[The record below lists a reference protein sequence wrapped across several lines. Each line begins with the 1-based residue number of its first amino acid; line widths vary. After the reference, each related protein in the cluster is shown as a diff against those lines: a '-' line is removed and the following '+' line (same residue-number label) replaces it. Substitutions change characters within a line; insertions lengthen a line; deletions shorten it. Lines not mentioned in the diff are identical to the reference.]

1 MVIRPNTYTHTS
13 TYTVKRMKIIKY
25 SDILENKNID
35 YIKNFLEKDN
45 IIIYPTD
52 TIYGIGGNFF
62 SLSAL
67 KKIDKIK
74 ERIDNPY
81 SVVISDISML
91 NGLVEEIPDIF
102 YSIYKNFLPGKFT
115 FLFNASK
122 SLNKS
127 LLKNNKKIGI
137 RIPDIPNILKLI
149 KILNFPLIS
158 TSVNR
163 SGEKPLND
171 PEKIMREF
179 PILQTAP
186 FDFLLI
192 DYGIMPESKGS
203 TIIDISKSPI
213 KYIRKGDDYA
223 RFKSWM
229 CKQATSIS

>member
-1 MVIRPNTYTHTS
+1 
-13 TYTVKRMKIIKY
+13 MKIIKY
-25 SDILENKNID
+25 SDILKNKNID
-35 YIKNFLEKDN
+35 HIKKFLEKDN
-45 IIIYPTD
+45 ILIYPTD

-62 SLSAL
+62 SLPLL
-67 KKIDKIK
+67 KRIDEIK
-74 ERIDNPY
+74 GRIDNPY

-91 NGLVEEIPDIF
+91 NDLVEEIPDIF
-102 YSIYKNFLPGKFT
+102 YTIYKNFLPGKFT

-137 RIPDIPNILKLI
+137 RIPGVPNILKLI

-158 TSVNR
+158 TSVNI

-179 PILQTAP
+179 PILQTP
-186 FDFLLI
+186 LFDSILI

-203 TIIDISKSPI
+203 TIIDISENRI
-213 KYIRKGDDYA
+213 KYIRKGDDYKM
-223 RFKSWM
+223 FKSWIL
-229 CKQATSIS
+229 KQKTSIS